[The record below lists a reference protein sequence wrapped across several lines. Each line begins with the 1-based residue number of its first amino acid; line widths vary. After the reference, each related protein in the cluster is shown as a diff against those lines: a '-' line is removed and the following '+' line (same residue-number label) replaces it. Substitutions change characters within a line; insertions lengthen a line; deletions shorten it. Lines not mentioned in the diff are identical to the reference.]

1 MTLLTLTTMK
11 DKEETFDLIGIE
23 LNTLM
28 INRLYCKKMSIA
40 HSLCTIDL
48 YHEWNNHV

>member
-23 LNTLM
+23 LNVLIT
-28 INRLYCKKMSIA
+28 NRFYCKKMPIA
-40 HSLCTIDL
+40 YSLCTVDI
-48 YHEWNNHV
+48 YHEWNHHV